1 MFCPTC
7 GREVSPETNFCPNCG
22 NRITWEKLI
31 CETPETAVE
40 PEPVEPEAVAAVE
53 PETVEPE
60 VVAAVEPKTAPVE
73 PKPPLAT
80 SAKLSLIFGAICVFC
95 AALSFAC
102 AFLPQPAAFVI
113 TILLFFF
120 GCLAASGA
128 LVPCVIALVNGIRKK
143 QRSWRRCA
151 IWGLVMGILSVVLF
165 LIAYMVGFFSF
176 AMNEINMSYSMTVP
190 FQF

>member
-22 NRITWEKLI
+22 NRITWEKLT

-40 PEPVEPEAVAAVE
+40 PEP
-53 PETVEPE
+53 VEPE

-80 SAKLSLIFGAICVFC
+80 SAKLSLILGAICVFC

-113 TILLFFF
+113 TLLLFFF

-151 IWGLVMGILSVVLF
+151 IWGLVMVILSVFLF
-165 LIAYMVGFFSF
+165 LNAYMVGLFSF
-176 AMNEINMSYSMTVP
+176 AMDETHMSYTMTVP